1 MGKRT
6 FRGGLAVASLVLLAT
21 SCAGEQSLLP
31 LDARPDRTESPP
43 FELSTVLAGGARG
56 DDLVVVQADTD
67 RVAIRFA
74 DGTWSELPAIDA
86 TGSWLYRSTGSDIIA
101 GGYRCDALSEDGGC
115 ERGTPSFLRLEDDLS
130 GWRELDLSP
139 TGTPVSGEME
149 LTAQLVAGDRAL
161 FSVGAET
168 YLVDSG
174 GEVRSFAHGEGWCVV
189 GDLLVQGTD
198 AVIERPGPYVPERF
212 YTRLQ
217 LVSLADPDAAPEVV
231 ELSDPIPV
239 LGGQICGAT
248 HVSIVGGGTAE
259 WVFDVTERAVTRI
272 ESNSREAGV
281 EGALQVDGHD
291 AISPDGATHY
301 AAGRG
306 RTWTRTGLEPWQDTG
321 LELMRLWATDS
332 AVLGLDATTN
342 EVVELTSP

>member
-6 FRGGLAVASLVLLAT
+6 FRGLLAAASLVLLAA

-31 LDARPDRTESPP
+31 LDAGPGRTESPP
-43 FELSTVLAGGARG
+43 FELSTVSAGGARG
-56 DDLVVVQADTD
+56 DDLVVVQAGTD

-115 ERGTPSFLRLEDDLS
+115 ERGAPSFLRLEDDLS
-130 GWRELDLSP
+130 GWRELDQSP
-139 TGTPVSGEME
+139 PGTPVSGEIE

-161 FSVGAET
+161 FTVGART
-168 YLVDSG
+168 SLVDSG

-198 AVIERPGPYVPERF
+198 AVIEQPGPHMPELF

-217 LVSLADPDAAPEVV
+217 LVSLADPDAAPEAV

-239 LGGQICGAT
+239 LGEHVCGAT
-248 HVSIVGGGTAE
+248 HVSIVGDGTAE

-281 EGALQVDGHD
+281 QGALQVDGHA
-291 AISPDGATHY
+291 AISPDGATLY
-301 AAGRG
+301 ANGSG
-306 RTWTRTGLEPWQDTG
+306 RTWSRTGLEPWQDTG
-321 LELMRLWATDS
+321 LGLTRLWATDS
-332 AVLGLDATTN
+332 AVLALDAASN
-342 EVVELTSP
+342 QVIELSRR